1 MKSKK
6 AERIEKKKKK
16 VGETAV
22 KAPRSEKKDGSEVLQ
37 APERRPPAAHGE
49 MVEWLCTLQTMGNPM
64 LEQVDIFLSTAA
76 CEMDPMAEQEKT

>member
-6 AERIEKKKKK
+6 AERIEKNK
-16 VGETAV
+16 VGETAI
-22 KAPRSEKKDGSEVLQ
+22 KAPRPEKDGSEVLQ
-37 APERRPPAAHGE
+37 APERRPPAAHE
-49 MVEWLCTLQTMGNPM
+49 ETTVEWLCTLQTMGNPM